1 MKRPKEFRSPQGIV
15 KNELQTAQLPGPA
28 GLHAVLAC
36 LACRAGLPR
45 WLASLASLAALAC
58 LAGLPRWLASLASL
72 ATLANP
78 LRWPKNR

>member
-45 WLASLASLAALAC
+45 
-58 LAGLPRWLASLASL
+58 LPRWLASLA
-72 ATLANP
+72 ALANP
-78 LRWPKNR
+78 LG